1 MNNDSLDF
9 IPKLDKRKKAR
20 TNIIYDLI
28 IVGAGPAGITA
39 SIYAAR
45 KRLNFIVLSKDIGGQ
60 VIITSTVENY
70 TGYQE
75 INGSEL
81 VKKFDE
87 HLKEFNFDLK
97 ITEVKKIT
105 KENNTFLVKT
115 ETEIFNAK
123 TLIITTGAKPRM
135 LNIKGEIEFKNRGVT
150 YCATCDAPLF
160 TNKDVVVIGGGNSA
174 LDAVLQLINIAQKV
188 YLLIRNDVIKGDKIM
203 IDKVKA
209 NPKVEILLNTVI
221 TEILGDKMVKG
232 IKIYQKG
239 DDKEIAVQGIFIEVG
254 YIPNTGFLRAFLKL
268 NSVGEIEIDSSNNTN
283 INGVFAAGD
292 CTNIPFKQIIIAASE
307 GAKAAISAFNYLAKI
322 N

>member
-1 MNNDSLDF
+1 M
-9 IPKLDKRKKAR
+9 
-20 TNIIYDLI
+20 
-28 IVGAGPAGITA
+28 
-39 SIYAAR
+39 
-45 KRLNFIVLSKDIGGQ
+45 
-60 VIITSTVENY
+60 ENY

-97 ITEVKKIT
+97 IMEVKKIT